1 VKPHTPSFFFVFLKL
16 FGLRQTKASD
26 SARKNWKSIAS
37 LLLALMFSGPSLVV
51 AKTEVANKPSHKAS
65 SNAGKPSAGK
75 HHDGK
80 HKAPAKHKKQSN
92 KTPQGLAFGRTPEVL
107 TLAQELSAQHQLPL
121 DWVQHQLSRA
131 QRLVGVPKLVLPPPV
146 TVPKNWRAYRERFV
160 EPIRIQAGV
169 QFWQRHRATL
179 ERAEKTYGVPAEMVV
194 GILGVETLY
203 GQHMGNYRVLDALTT
218 LSLNFPQE
226 HPRAAEREAF
236 FKSELGHFLVQMR
249 QQPEGAAPITGSF
262 AGAMG
267 WPQFMPS
274 SWAKFAVDFDGDGRI
289 DLLNN
294 PVDAIGSV
302 ANYFKAFGW
311 QTGMPTHYP
320 VQFDEAR
327 VDKPTLL
334 APDIL
339 PTFSVAT
346 FTAKGAVLEG
356 DALQHKGQLAL
367 VELFNGQDAPSYVA
381 GTENFYVVTR
391 YNWSSYYALA
401 VIELGQAV
409 KAALP
414 N

>member
-1 VKPHTPSFFFVFLKL
+1 MWGAGSLAWHSVALAITTQTQPLTQAHTQATKP
-16 FGLRQTKASD
+16 
-26 SARKNWKSIAS
+26 
-37 LLLALMFSGPSLVV
+37 
-51 AKTEVANKPSHKAS
+51 PSHSTKKPAARTHEKNTTAP
-65 SNAGKPSAGK
+65 NATRKSAAA
-75 HHDGK
+75 H
-80 HKAPAKHKKQSN
+80 KHKKLN
-92 KTPQGLAFGRTPEVL
+92 KKTPSGMAFGRTPEVL
-107 TLAQELSAQHQLPL
+107 ALAELLATQHALPL
-121 DWVQHQLSRA
+121 PWVQQQLSSA
-131 QRLVGVPKLVLPPPV
+131 QRLPGVPQLVLPPPV
-146 TVPKNWRAYRERFV
+146 SVPKNWRAYRERFV

-169 QFWQRHRATL
+169 QFWQRHHSAL
-179 ERAEKTYGVPAEMVV
+179 ERAEKIYGVPAEMVV

-203 GQHMGNYRVLDALTT
+203 GQHKGNYRVLDALTT
-218 LSLNFPQE
+218 LSLNFPQQ

-236 FKSELGHFLVQMR
+236 FKSELGYFLVQMR
-249 QQPEGAAPITGSF
+249 QQPEAAPPITGSF

-274 SWAKFAVDFDGDGRI
+274 SWAKFAVDFDGDGQI

-311 QTGMPTHYP
+311 QTGMPTHFP
-320 VQFDEAR
+320 VEFDETR
-327 VDKPTLL
+327 LDKPTLL

-339 PTFSVAT
+339 PTFSVNN
-346 FTAKGAVLEG
+346 FTAKGAVLQG
-356 DALQHKGQLAL
+356 PALQHPGQLAL
-367 VELFNGQDAPSYVA
+367 VELFNGNDAPSYVA

-401 VIELGQAV
+401 VIELGAAV